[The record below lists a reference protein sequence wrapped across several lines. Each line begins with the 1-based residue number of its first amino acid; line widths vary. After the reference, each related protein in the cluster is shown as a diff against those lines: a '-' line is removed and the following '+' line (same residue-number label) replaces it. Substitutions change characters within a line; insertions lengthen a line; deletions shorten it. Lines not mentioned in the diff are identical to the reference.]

1 MEETRVSETLDNI
14 LEKIND
20 LLEYIGVQSDPPDTD
35 VKEAAV
41 IFSLARSYDLLA
53 AYDETYQDGEYDES

>member
-1 MEETRVSETLDNI
+1 MDETRVSETLENI
-14 LEKIND
+14 LDKIND
-20 LLEYIGVQSDPPDTD
+20 VLDYIGDKSEPDTD
-35 VKEAAV
+35 VKEATV